1 MPHIAPSDY
10 RQQRAIDAI
19 DRATVDLGI
28 AIKAHAPDTDTV
40 RQAQRTLVAL
50 TDSVIAAIMNDVA

>member
-10 RQQRAIDAI
+10 RQQRAIESI
-19 DRATVDLGI
+19 DRAMVDLGI
-28 AIKAHAPDTDTV
+28 AIKVHAPDTDTV

-50 TDSVIAAIMNDVA
+50 TDSVKAAIMSNEA